1 MSTVFQ
7 EPINL
12 SDLVKFEEVTQSYS
26 RDQVTVAPSL
36 VLPLGTVVGMIT
48 SSTLIKV
55 LNTAATDGSQNAY
68 GILLHDVDT
77 TLPGKHE
84 ALILARHS
92 VVSKDYVVWPVGIS
106 AGDKAAATAQLKT
119 LGILIRQGA

>member
-1 MSTVFQ
+1 MSTVFT

-12 SDLVKFEEVTQSYS
+12 ADLLKYEEVSQGYS
-26 RDQVTVAPSL
+26 RDIVTAAPNL
-36 VLPLGTVVGMIT
+36 TLPLGTVVGMIT
-48 SSTLIKV
+48 SSTLIKA

-77 TLPGKHE
+77 TQTGKHE

-106 AGDKAAATAQLKT
+106 AGDKATATAQLKT